1 MTTTIDSVVA
11 FVESS
16 MYAAQASAQ
25 EDSIRET
32 CENALQQ
39 LLDLAL
45 ISKNEQIDL
54 IDGTTVTLDV
64 SKLGRATYKG
74 NARLVF
80 LIMIIADSS

>member
-1 MTTTIDSVVA
+1 
-11 FVESS
+11 

-74 NARLVF
+74 NARLV